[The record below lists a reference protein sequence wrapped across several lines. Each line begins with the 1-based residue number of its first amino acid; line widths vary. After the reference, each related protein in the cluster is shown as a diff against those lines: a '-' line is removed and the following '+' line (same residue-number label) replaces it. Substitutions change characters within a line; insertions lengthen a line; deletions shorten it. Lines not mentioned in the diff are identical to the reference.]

1 MWNIFKNKKNINEAQ
16 ELQKDY
22 IIELGYIVQH
32 VEEYVSKIINDSHYS
47 YKEKNGADIIE
58 GTYLIENISLDKL
71 IKLYSKTLDINKKI
85 YMPKLNDGEYCFRH
99 KNYLYKYT
107 IDYLATFV
115 DGDYKR
121 FIELKIEKGIKIL
134 D

>member
-1 MWNIFKNKKNINEAQ
+1 MWNIFKNKKKRNEAL

-22 IIELGYIVQH
+22 MIELGYIVQH
-32 VEEYVSKIINDSHYS
+32 VKEYVDKIINGHRCS
-47 YKEKNGADIIE
+47 YMAPNGAQIIE

-71 IKLYSKTLDINKKI
+71 IKLYNKTLDINKKI
-85 YMPKLNDGEYCFRH
+85 FMPKLNDGKYCFRH
-99 KNYLYKYT
+99 KNYLYNYT
-107 IDYLATFV
+107 IDYLATFL